1 MCLDNLKIKHSDND
15 TMDTKIGDNND
26 LIETVVEEN
35 MNTSFS
41 GENEGL
47 LLERIEGKMDEF
59 MKRSKED
66 LKRLGMLKMSLI

>member
-1 MCLDNLKIKHSDND
+1 MCLDNLKIKNSDND